1 MVFLRRFSADER
13 GEQRGPLKITNFA
26 GMSIEVSHL
35 TKFFGEQAAVNDIS
49 FEIGK
54 GEIVAF
60 LGPNGAGKSTTMKMI
75 TGYIPASAGT
85 IAVNG
90 ITVDVDDLE
99 TRKIIGYLPEN
110 NPLYL
115 DMYVKE
121 YLHFV
126 GSIYKITGLKNRV
139 NEMIHM
145 VGLELEQHKKIGA
158 LSKGYK
164 QRVGLA
170 QAFIHDPQVLILD
183 EPTSGLDPNQLV
195 EIREL
200 IKTIGKEKTIM
211 LSTHIM
217 QEVEAICDRVIIIN
231 KGKIVANNNQ
241 QALDSSPEVQ
251 TIYIEFE
258 GNVDS
263 HVLKKISG
271 VTTVKSLDNG
281 WLIEG
286 STDQD
291 LRKNVSKKA
300 QEAGWLI
307 MTLKLEK
314 KSLEAVFKELTKN

>member
-1 MVFLRRFSADER
+1 MVFLRRFSADAR

>member
-1 MVFLRRFSADER
+1 
-13 GEQRGPLKITNFA
+13 
-26 GMSIEVSHL
+26 MSIEVKHL

-75 TGYIPASAGT
+75 TGYIPASSGS
-85 IAVNG
+85 IKVNG

-126 GSIYKITGLKNRV
+126 GSIYKIKDLKNRV
-139 NEMIHM
+139 NEMIQM

-170 QAFIHDPQVLILD
+170 QAFIHDPEVLILD

-258 GNVDS
+258 GAVS
-263 HVLKKISG
+263 SQLLSKIPG
-271 VTTVKSLDNG
+271 VTTVKALGNG

-286 STDQD
+286 NTDQD